1 MRCQYGFRSQ
11 KISFVVPIGVGRDGL
26 EGLFCGEEVHFQ
38 LKMNYFNL
46 QQNLPAQRLAF
57 LP

>member
-11 KISFVVPIGVGRDGL
+11 KNSFVVPIGVGRDGL

-57 LP
+57 